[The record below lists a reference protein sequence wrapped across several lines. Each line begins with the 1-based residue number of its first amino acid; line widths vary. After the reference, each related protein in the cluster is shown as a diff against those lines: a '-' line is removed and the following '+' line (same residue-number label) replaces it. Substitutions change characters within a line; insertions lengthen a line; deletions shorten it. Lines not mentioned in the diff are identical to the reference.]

1 MTLGEAKAVL
11 NVLKANDKPLP
22 NWYGIEGIKFI
33 WHNEW
38 ADPEIEYKGRR
49 CSCYIIEDTM
59 WYDYTHDDEDN
70 EIPEELCSEDG
81 FEDYM
86 RDNAEAVRY
95 LCELTLFPENYE

>member
-1 MTLGEAKAVL
+1 MTLSEAKAVL

-49 CSCYIIEDTM
+49 CSCYIVEDTM

-70 EIPEELCSEDG
+70 EIPSELCPEDG
-81 FEDYM
+81 FEEYM
-86 RDNAEAVRY
+86 KENADVVRE
-95 LCELTLFPENYE
+95 LCELALFHENFE